1 MNLISIIY
9 DILAVVIVLTC
20 IFRGKKDGFAK
31 TAIQTVGYICA
42 IIASLVISRICA
54 ALIYSFMVEPALVS
68 SMEAS
73 LAEAVD
79 AESVVNNLTN
89 ALEGLPAISYLLFDF
104 SSAAESL
111 LSSVGT
117 DYSVI
122 AENVA
127 ESVIRP
133 MMEPILETVIFAV
146 SLIVLGTV
154 VSFIAK
160 GSKIVND
167 VPVIGGINAFFGGV
181 FGILNGIL
189 ELCIGAAILRFII
202 SAGLFPEYFSEEI
215 ISETYLF
222 RWIYHTFSGDT
233 FSMLNLLSTFK
244 LI

>member
-1 MNLISIIY
+1 MNFISIIY
-9 DILAVVIVLTC
+9 DILAAVIVLAC
-20 IFRGKKDGFAK
+20 VFRGKKDGFAK

-54 ALIYSFMVEPALVS
+54 ALIYSFMLEPALVS

-79 AESVVNNLTN
+79 AESVINNLTG
-89 ALEGLPAISYLLFDF
+89 AIEDLPAVSYLLFDF

-117 DYSVI
+117 DYSAI

-146 SLIVLGTV
+146 SLIILGTV

-222 RWIYHTFSGDT
+222 RWIYSAFSGDT
-233 FSMLNLLSTFK
+233 FSMLNLLS
-244 LI
+244 LLN